1 MIQILLIAS
10 GNRHKVEEIR
20 HILADL
26 HISVARFLCLKDLPG
41 YVAPEE
47 DGDSFRANAV
57 RKAVS
62 ARDFSGLPTLADDSG
77 LVVEALGGAPGIY
90 SARYGGPAQDD
101 AANRAKLLAALA
113 QVPVGQ
119 RQAAFICGVA
129 LAWPTGPVLYREG
142 RVEGEITLTETGEGG
157 FGYDSLFYLPAMG
170 KTMAQ
175 LTPAEKNGLS
185 HRGVALAALA
195 KDLQERI

>member
-1 MIQILLIAS
+1 MMQ
-10 GNRHKVEEIR
+10 
-20 HILADL
+20 
-26 HISVARFLCLKDLPG
+26 PT
-41 YVAPEE
+41 
-47 DGDSFRANAV
+47 
-57 RKAVS
+57 
-62 ARDFSGLPTLADDSG
+62 GLNSWRPWPKYRWDSG
-77 LVVEALGGAPGIY
+77 RPPL
-90 SARYGGPAQDD
+90 SA
-101 AANRAKLLAALA
+101 
-113 QVPVGQ
+113 
-119 RQAAFICGVA
+119 GVA